1 MKLLFLIVC
10 IYHLVLQRDSEP
22 LIRDGTQALCS
33 LNIFLPFCPHHWFM
47 GAALVLNQGLGK
59 KPTIKIEMLCSL
71 RSGLLITSWA
81 RMEERLC
88 RRTEQRACTTLVGNL
103 VPALEREASPMGGQ
117 QTRMSFTRTHAR
129 VFPERSMQIQISK
142 IQISII
148 LGILG
153 LVIKGTVRLK

>member
-47 GAALVLNQGLGK
+47 AAALVLDKGLGK
-59 KPTIKIEMLCSL
+59 KPTIKTEMLCSL

-88 RRTEQRACTTLVGNL
+88 RRTD
-103 VPALEREASPMGGQ
+103 
-117 QTRMSFTRTHAR
+117 
-129 VFPERSMQIQISK
+129 
-142 IQISII
+142 
-148 LGILG
+148 
-153 LVIKGTVRLK
+153 